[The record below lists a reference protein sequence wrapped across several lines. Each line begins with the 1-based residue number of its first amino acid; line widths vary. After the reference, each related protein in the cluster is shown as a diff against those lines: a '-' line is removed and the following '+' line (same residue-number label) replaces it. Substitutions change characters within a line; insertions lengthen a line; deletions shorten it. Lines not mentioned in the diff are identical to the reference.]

1 MKKTIEINDYDYR
14 KMIKDFEIIERF
26 ENNHR
31 KLKKKYQEENKKYQ
45 ASIEHMKEYR
55 EQSYHKKNDSLIKK
69 LNKKENLL
77 ITSLENKKE
86 DKRKEKE
93 RIIAEIIKKEKL
105 AKINVEKYLEEQEKN
120 RLDFQKETNIK
131 CN

>member
-1 MKKTIEINDYDYR
+1 M
-14 KMIKDFEIIERF
+14 
-26 ENNHR
+26 
-31 KLKKKYQEENKKYQ
+31 
-45 ASIEHMKEYR
+45 
-55 EQSYHKKNDSLIKK
+55 
-69 LNKKENLL
+69 